1 MILVSYLELTFNIY
15 SWKVFS
21 YIVEKSSKKIEP
33 DRLAL
38 SKNEILEF
46 CDNVL
51 AKWKEDPNQ
60 SRSNIVAMT
69 AVRTSVYWTDE
80 ESLKAIW
87 AEILKWTFELMYKNA
102 IAQAKDENFEWSY
115 LLEKVEKKQTPKT
128 TESGIW
134 Y

>member
-1 MILVSYLELTFNIY
+1 M
-15 SWKVFS
+15 
-21 YIVEKSSKKIEP
+21 EKSSKKIEP